1 MMNIVMPKRL
11 AAATSLVAP
20 ETPASY
26 KSQNFVR
33 LVKFWLRTRGLLAG
47 RAGLP
52 RLAEFTQARWCKT
65 QGLPV
70 APPALFSAG
79 GTTGSLFKSGWRR
92 LPDRCWL

>member
-1 MMNIVMPKRL
+1 MNIVMPKRL
-11 AAATSLVAP
+11 AAA
-20 ETPASY
+20 ASGRARDPG
-26 KSQNFVR
+26 QLQIANFVR

-79 GTTGSLFKSGWRR
+79 GTTGSLFKPGWRR

>member
-11 AAATSLVAP
+11 AAA
-20 ETPASY
+20 ASGRARDPGQLQ
-26 KSQNFVR
+26 SQNFVR

>member
-11 AAATSLVAP
+11 AAA
-20 ETPASY
+20 AS
-26 KSQNFVR
+26 
-33 LVKFWLRTRGLLAG
+33 G
-47 RAGLP
+47 RARDPGQLQIAKLCSAGQILVTNARSPGWPRRLP

-79 GTTGSLFKSGWRR
+79 GTTGSLFKPGWRR